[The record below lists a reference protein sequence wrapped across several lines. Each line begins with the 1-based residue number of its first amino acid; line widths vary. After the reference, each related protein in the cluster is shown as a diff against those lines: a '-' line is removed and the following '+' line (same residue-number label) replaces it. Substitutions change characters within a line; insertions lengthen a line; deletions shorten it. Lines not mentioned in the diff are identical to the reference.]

1 MKPAK
6 TDRKAPKALTVTI
19 IGGEKNKKQW
29 GGAIGTLR
37 QFKDGKGG
45 MGYNFTARIQ
55 NPDSLEGYIFSGN
68 LVLIGSAPKPKK
80 GGKNGK

>member
-6 TDRKAPKALTVTI
+6 KDKKAPKELVLTIVN
-19 IGGEKNKKQW
+19 KKKQW

-37 QFKDGKGG
+37 QFKDGKGA

-55 NPDSLEGYIFSGN
+55 NPESLEQYMLSAN
-68 LVLIGSAPKPKK
+68 LVLIGSAPASAAKKKKVPK
-80 GGKNGK
+80 